1 MKPDWEKEN
10 LGQDSKEVT
19 ERSEHVSETG
29 AEQAKGLVTSMP
41 GVFKEQQD

>member
-10 LGQDSKEVT
+10 LDQDSTEVT
-19 ERSEHVSETG
+19 ERSEDVSETG
-29 AEQAKGLVTSMP
+29 AEQAKGLVPSMP